1 MYINRKTMIE
11 KNLSLSDISHN
22 NNAVNTLV
30 TSTTVTVIPGSSI
43 SYTPVN
49 GASKVV
55 YEFHMQFHNDPDNHN
70 LSYVQ
75 IENDLVGDGTWT
87 AVGSSYR
94 MSDCTVYSYFQGL
107 SVGRFF
113 LAPWSG
119 SRPLRLT
126 ISAYS
131 NSYENTLHEDEAG
144 NHFDPIIKVY
154 SLM

>member
-11 KNLSLSDISHN
+11 KNLSLSDISYN
-22 NNAVNTLV
+22 NNAVNTLE
-30 TSTTVTVIPGSSI
+30 TTTTVTAIPGSSI
-43 SYTPVN
+43 SYTPAS

-55 YEFHMQFHNDPDNHN
+55 YEFHIQFHNDPDDHN
-70 LSYVQ
+70 FTYVQ

-94 MSDCTVYSYFQGL
+94 LSDCAVYSYFQGL

-126 ISAYS
+126 ISSYN
-131 NSYENTLHEDEAG
+131 NSYQCTLHEDEAG